1 MMSQS
6 RTFRAAFAV
15 CAVLWAGN
23 AVAQEPGQ
31 GEAPPPPAVTVI
43 TLQPQDVTLTSAL
56 PGRVRAAAE
65 AGVRPQVSGLIVERM
80 FDEGSMV
87 KEGDPLYKID
97 PRTYE
102 AAVAQAEAALAQAKA
117 QAESASREAE
127 RVATL
132 GDRGV
137 ASQQTQDTAIAAR
150 DAAVAAVAAAEAQ
163 LQIAQIDLSRTTIT
177 APIDGVI
184 GLAQETQ
191 GALVTA
197 NQAEPLAIIRQI
209 DPVHVDVT
217 QSAAEIVRWQRLGP
231 EAALPKDVDRTV
243 KLQLAD
249 DSVYEHTGSLTA
261 AEPQVDETT
270 GVVVLRMEFAN
281 PDGLLLPGMYVLA
294 EMPQAQMPDAILA
307 PQRGVSRDRRGRPT
321 ALVVNAENVVEQR
334 ELDVVQDRGNT
345 WIVRDGLEPGDR
357 MIVEGL
363 QKATPGAKVT
373 PEELKEP
380 EVGAVE
386 GQAPAGGQA
395 APAGEAPAD
404 GAPAEPENNPAEE
417 APAEA
422 SQDESGN

>member
-6 RTFRAAFAV
+6 RTFRAALAACV
-15 CAVLWAGN
+15 IISAGSL
-23 AVAQEPGQ
+23 AAQEPGQ
-31 GEAPPPPAVTVI
+31 GEAPPPPAVTVM
-43 TLQPQDVTLTSAL
+43 TLKSHDVTLTSSL
-56 PGRVRAAAE
+56 PGRVRASAE
-65 AGVRPQVSGLIVERM
+65 SGVRPQVSGLVIERM
-80 FDEGSMV
+80 FDEGSVV
-87 KEGDPLYKID
+87 KKDDPLYKID

-117 QAESASREAE
+117 QAESATREAE

-132 GDRGV
+132 RNRGV
-137 ASQQTQDTAIAAR
+137 ASEQTEDTAIAAR

-163 LQIAQIDLSRTTIT
+163 LQIAQIDLSRTTIR
-177 APIDGVI
+177 APIGGVI
-184 GLAQETQ
+184 GLAQETE

-197 NQAEPLAIIRQI
+197 NQADPLAIIRQI

-217 QSAAEIVRWQRLGP
+217 QSAAEIIRWQRLGP
-231 EAALPKDVDRTV
+231 EAALPEGVDRTV
-243 KLQLAD
+243 KLELAD
-249 DSVYEHTGSLTA
+249 DSIYEHTGSLTA

-281 PDGLLLPGMYVLA
+281 PDGLLLPGMYVLV
-294 EMPQAQMPDAILA
+294 EMPQAQLQDTILA

-321 ALVVNAENVVEQR
+321 ALIVNAENVVEQR

-345 WIVRDGLEPGDR
+345 WIVRDGLKPGDR
-357 MIVEGL
+357 IIVEGL
-363 QKATPGAKVT
+363 QKATLGEKVT

-380 EVGAVE
+380 EVDAVE
-386 GQAPAGGQA
+386 GQAPGEGQA
-395 APAGEAPAD
+395 APANDASTET
-404 GAPAEPENNPAEE
+404 ENKPVEE

>member
-6 RTFRAAFAV
+6 RTLVAAFAV
-15 CAVLWAGN
+15 CAISWAGS
-23 AVAQEPGQ
+23 AAAQEAGQ
-31 GEAPPPPAVTVI
+31 GEAPPPPSVTVV
-43 TLQPQDVTLTSAL
+43 TLKAHDVTLTSAL

-65 AGVRPQVSGLIVERM
+65 SGVRPQVSGLIVERM

-87 KEGDPLYKID
+87 KEGDPLYRID
-97 PRTYE
+97 RRTYE

-117 QAESASREAE
+117 QAESATREAD
-127 RVATL
+127 RIATL

-137 ASQQTQDTAIAAR
+137 ASEQTQDTAIAER
-150 DAAVAAVAAAEAQ
+150 DAAVAAVSAAEAA
-163 LQIAQIDLSRTTIT
+163 LQIAEIDLNRTTIR

-217 QSAAEIVRWQRLGP
+217 QSAAEIVRWQRLGA
-231 EAALPKDVDRTV
+231 EAALPEDVDRTV

-270 GVVVLRMEFAN
+270 GVVVLRMEFDN

-294 EMPQAQMPDAILA
+294 EMPQAQMRGAILA

-321 ALVVNAENVVEQR
+321 ALIVNEKNVVEQR
-334 ELDVVQDRGNT
+334 ELDVVQDRGNA
-345 WIVRDGLEPGDR
+345 WIVRGGLQPGDR
-357 MIVEGL
+357 LIVEGL
-363 QKATPGAKVT
+363 QKAAPGATVT
-373 PEELKEP
+373 PEELKVP
-380 EVGAVE
+380 EVNAVE
-386 GQAPAGGQA
+386 G
-395 APAGEAPAD
+395 D
-404 GAPAEPENNPAEE
+404 APAEPTAETAQDGETSKPAEE